1 LEKLPEDYQCTVREF
16 VSSGQSQF
24 KLCVATENI
33 SVENLDGWLS
43 EFQETNDITLKV
55 KVKKKPTK
63 GYLVQN
69 YYRCQHNT
77 RICSPTKDPQR
88 RLKVDPTARVKNTNC
103 PFQLVIKIDSYN
115 VCSID
120 LAWEHNHST
129 DNLEASNFKDLCTEV
144 IEKIKKLYEAGHTP
158 STARQ

>member
-1 LEKLPEDYQCTVREF
+1 MTDDMNLNVKDFDDLFGSAIKEINCSSFWNDLSLQQKEEIQTKALEKLPEDYQCTVREF

-69 YYRCQHNT
+69 YYIVRG
-77 RICSPTKDPQR
+77 I
-88 RLKVDPTARVKNTNC
+88 L
-103 PFQLVIKIDSYN
+103 
-115 VCSID
+115 SI
-120 LAWEHNHST
+120 
-129 DNLEASNFKDLCTEV
+129 V
-144 IEKIKKLYEAGHTP
+144 
-158 STARQ
+158 